1 MRLLFILF
9 FFFSYSLNAT
19 NYLFY
24 IDNSK
29 NKKVLTTISN
39 IESVIDN
46 ANDNSQI
53 IFIIG
58 DQNDDEG
65 NLNYKSVK
73 SDKYQL
79 LEELE
84 DYVLDQKEIQNSKE
98 IIGALRAEITNLDA
112 FDDIDDFNNSLKTNL
127 NINLFFDLSN
137 FITSKIYSKVVKS
150 LLLQYNL
157 INRNGIHPLCQ
168 INIYLESL
176 GNDSIYL
183 EKVEKINQ
191 SDKNLNIYTY

>member
-9 FFFSYSLNAT
+9 LFFSYSLNAS

-24 IDNSK
+24 VDNSN

-46 ANDNSQI
+46 ANENSQI

-73 SDKYQL
+73 YDKYQL
-79 LEELE
+79 LDELE
-84 DYVLDQKEIQNSKE
+84 DYILDQKEIQNSKE
-98 IIGALRAEITNLDA
+98 ILGALSAEITNLDV
-112 FDDIDDFNNSLKTNL
+112 FDDIDNFNNSLKS
-127 NINLFFDLSN
+127 NINISLFFDLSN
-137 FITSKIYSKVVKS
+137 FVTSKLYNKVVKS

-157 INRNGIHPLCQ
+157 INQNGIHPLCQ
-168 INIYLESL
+168 INIYLESSN
-176 GNDSIYL
+176 NDSIYL
-183 EKVEKINQ
+183 ETIEKINR